1 MGRLLDGY
9 DRLQASPLGS
19 TSPLR
24 VNPGIA
30 SMNSQRSAM
39 TSALRRGIREAKRK
53 GDFQTVA
60 KGIEMSN
67 AYGVQTTGISNYDE
81 RMAGGETFANMA
93 GKKADMNAK
102 LANRAAEGV
111 DKIGNMPQQDTANPN
126 STAGAGNGTPIKK
139 AGPAV
144 VDNSPGANPNAPAS
158 SVDDMPGA
166 KFANLATAEPPPK
179 PTMSMEEQNTA
190 AVRSRTLDGSFG
202 TGARDKMRREEAD
215 SLLDSVVDYEIGTD
229 SGTGDT
235 IAKPVV
241 DEKKIQGSLAKVTAL
256 GGTEKSF
263 RAAIERR
270 LASTSVVSGRTK
282 RS

>member
-53 GDFQTVA
+53 GDFETVA
-60 KGIEMSN
+60 KGIGMSN

-81 RMAGGETFANMA
+81 RMAGGETFANRVS
-93 GKKADMNAK
+93 KEADMNAK
-102 LANRAAEGV
+102 LANRAAAGV
-111 DKIGNMPQQDTANPN
+111 DKIGNMPQQDTTNPN
-126 STAGAGNGTPIKK
+126 STAGAGRGTPIKRAGSVVE

-144 VDNSPGANPNAPAS
+144 EAGPNAPAS

-166 KFANLATAEPPPK
+166 KFANLATTEPTPK
-179 PTMSMEEQNTA
+179 PTMSMNDTA
-190 AVRSRTLDGSFG
+190 RADLRAKNLDGAFG
-202 TGARDKMRREEAD
+202 KSAQNKARREEAAVITD
-215 SLLDSVVDYEIGTD
+215 DVISGKATLEEATSRAVAIGGNAYSLVAAVKKKDAT
-229 SGTGDT
+229 T
-235 IAKPVV
+235 AK
-241 DEKKIQGSLAKVTAL
+241 
-256 GGTEKSF
+256 
-263 RAAIERR
+263 R
-270 LASTSVVSGRTK
+270 LVPLLK
-282 RS
+282 